1 VLRVDRGR
9 CTHHV
14 AVALILVVAL
24 LSVACSAA
32 TPGALT
38 PSAQDAGTDDVAPA
52 DAAPGAAEAGAAQTD
67 WQHTL
72 QVVANVRAQPPTQ
85 PVVYLLGGSVAR
97 ECIPSEASWAV
108 AVRAAGG
115 PAAMTFDLASRN
127 RTTAQDLKIVARLP
141 EVPTIL
147 FIGVNVGRFTPAPSS
162 PTLTLPAARQPLPPW
177 KQHRYSTALSIAKK
191 RALVS
196 DWMQRRYPVFK
207 KNYAY
212 NLGMLEKLVKAAKA
226 KGFHPV
232 LLHLPRNTAVI
243 GSAMDAPVG
252 RYRRSCRALAA
263 EHAIPW
269 VDFVAAAKLK
279 NADFY
284 DLWHLIGSG
293 RQKWQP
299 LLAAK
304 TATLLHGYG
313 MDASPSP
320 SPSPSDSPSSA
331 PSP

>member
-212 NLGMLEKLVKAAKA
+212 NLGMLEKLGGQGEGLPSRAAPPAAQHRRHRFRHGRPGRPLPA
-226 KGFHPV
+226 KLQGPGRRARDPLGRLRRGGEAEERR
-232 LLHLPRNTAVI
+232 LLRPL
-243 GSAMDAPVG
+243 APH
-252 RYRRSCRALAA
+252 RERTP
-263 EHAIPW
+263 E
-269 VDFVAAAKLK
+269 VAAA
-279 NADFY
+279 AGGQDG
-284 DLWHLIGSG
+284 DPAPQVRHG
-293 RQKWQP
+293 RLP
-299 LLAAK
+299 VALPVAV
-304 TATLLHGYG
+304 
-313 MDASPSP
+313 
-320 SPSPSDSPSSA
+320 
-331 PSP
+331 